1 MSPLSA
7 EFSKAA
13 PSDSVFTVTP
23 AGIVTLSQLKIGA
36 STVNSANYT
45 YAENV
50 LTIGATYL
58 GTLANGIK
66 TFTLVM
72 SDGGDMT
79 VTVTVAD

>member
-1 MSPLSA
+1 MSA

-13 PSDSVFTVTP
+13 PADSVFTVTP
-23 AGIVTLSQLKIGA
+23 TSATITLSALKIGA

-45 YAENV
+45 YAANV

-66 TFTLVM
+66 AFTLVM
-72 SDGGDMT
+72 SDGGDMA
-79 VTVTVAD
+79 VSVTVAD

>member
-1 MSPLSA
+1 MSA
-7 EFSKAA
+7 AFTKATPDDA
-13 PSDSVFTVTP
+13 VFTVLP
-23 AGIVTLSQLKIGA
+23 AGTVTLSALKIGA
-36 STVNSANYT
+36 STVNGANYT

>member
-1 MSPLSA
+1 MSA

-13 PSDSVFTVTP
+13 PADSVFTVSPMSET
-23 AGIVTLSQLKIGA
+23 ITLSALKIGA

-45 YAENV
+45 YAANV

-58 GTLANGIK
+58 GTLANGTK

-72 SDGGDMT
+72 SDGGNMV
-79 VTVTVAD
+79 VTVTVED